1 MLNLELENMR
11 ALMGFKQKGKKGKK
25 KKNKKGKK
33 KKAKKGPKLPG
44 VKLLRGMDEYDMLID
59 LVKNNIV
66 KKLPPENLKDFIGEF
81 NYIAS
86 MMEDSNDTPRPPS
99 MALIRQI
106 VTEYII
112 FPLGSPLVR
121 KRHPENVRSFLF
133 YGPAGTGKSQVMRAI
148 ATETRSIIY
157 DLSSYTVND
166 NYNTSKSDSEKMIA
180 MVMMSA
186 KKYQP
191 AVIYIDECEKIF
203 AGKKKK
209 KKG

>member
-1 MLNLELENMR
+1 M
-11 ALMGFKQKGKKGKK
+11 
-25 KKNKKGKK
+25 
-33 KKAKKGPKLPG
+33 
-44 VKLLRGMDEYDMLID
+44 
-59 LVKNNIV
+59 
-66 KKLPPENLKDFIGEF
+66 
-81 NYIAS
+81 
-86 MMEDSNDTPRPPS
+86 
-99 MALIRQI
+99 
-106 VTEYII
+106 
-112 FPLGSPLVR
+112 VR

-148 ATETRSIIY
+148 ATETRAIIY
-157 DLSSYTVND
+157 DLSAYTVND

-209 KKG
+209 KKGQKQPKVKKNDPNNPGRIKKTLSTWKQKFVNDETRIVIIGCTNEP